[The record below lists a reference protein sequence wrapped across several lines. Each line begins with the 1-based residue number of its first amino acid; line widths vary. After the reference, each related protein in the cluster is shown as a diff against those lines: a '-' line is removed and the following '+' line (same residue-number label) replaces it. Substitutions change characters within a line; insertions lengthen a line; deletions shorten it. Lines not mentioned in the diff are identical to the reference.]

1 MNDIFLNYVKTSG
14 QKFHG
19 VFSITSLNKI
29 PARLSNHLAQDKQ
42 PERKNKYVITASNNL
57 QDGVFAI

>member
-29 PARLSNHLAQDKQ
+29 PARLSNHSA
-42 PERKNKYVITASNNL
+42 
-57 QDGVFAI
+57 